1 LSRGKTAAHFSGSC
15 SKQDEWNARQTEG
28 AFSLLFWTTDSV
40 VCLKLAIAVPIAGF
54 LFDFIGFQ
62 QRY

>member
-1 LSRGKTAAHFSGSC
+1 LSRGKTAAHFPDHAP
-15 SKQDEWNARQTEG
+15 SKHEWNARQTEG

-40 VCLKLAIAVPIAGF
+40 VCLKLAIAVAIAGF

>member
-1 LSRGKTAAHFSGSC
+1 V
-15 SKQDEWNARQTEG
+15 QDEWNARQTES
-28 AFSLLFWTTDSV
+28 AFSLLFWLTDSA
-40 VCLKLAIAVPIAGF
+40 VCLKLAIAVAIAGF